1 MPQPSSQSPSM
12 NFELTQHLQARNYYQ
27 RLSLKTN
34 LVTRSEIDEAWVARQ
49 QLLRDVLD
57 SGEITADTFRSAL
70 ELIHEAYRTLA
81 DDEKRRI
88 YDVQLARGS
97 KSSDRPSL
105 QEDESSEGQLS
116 LQDQYKV
123 ESVISDGPRAKL
135 SLARDRKF
143 QRPVVIK
150 QIHASQLRTPSMQKR
165 FREEAQFFA
174 TSNATNL
181 VKVYDYDPNSFE
193 VVMEWLPDSVNM
205 LIEREKLKKGNS
217 GGYLQGLSILRQA
230 LCGLNVL
237 HSRGWVHGR
246 ICGSHILLDDQGN
259 AKLSITPGV
268 RDSETLSVP
277 GPSTNHIAPELLN
290 PNVFGPASGR
300 SDLYALGFVVL
311 DLLCGGELQQRILP
325 SAAEDSINQDRWFRW
340 HASTSEQL
348 PPLDEILPGCPAF
361 LINVLS
367 KLTRKR
373 PDERP
378 ANAQEALMLIEE
390 LSCAANAGSANHRPA
405 ASFVADNTS
414 TLLDFGAPPRLPS
427 PQYELSNSDT
437 NTWLSNSLL
446 KLKTLKRQ
454 QKLLIAASVVATCCL
469 LLIANANQPIPNATE
484 PATEQEPLEG
494 EQIAF
499 ESHAAEA
506 EDEQFQPLPWSDEI
520 ATTEEPIS
528 AEEIS
533 SATAPLTSSEPP
545 EHSILKTAEPTKCWV
560 YIESLPNVEFQGIV
574 GQHPSD
580 ASPHAWQLLPGKY
593 QIKYTQPGA
602 DGTQEQLTQTLIINE
617 SQEFLKV
624 AVGKTHPIVLSS
636 PSSTEN
642 KVETQEFRTDI
653 AFDFISRNEQSE
665 AESARIKRIL
675 ERLFDRNGL
684 TILEKRN
691 APLDLTTIPLA
702 YRRDPRISY
711 LLAVEGYVIGE
722 EEKAIELCRESIAL
736 IEKEKLPFYLPY
748 HLLAHIQAKLGGR
761 SQQMLS
767 TAVRAIRQAETVT
780 TDSPS
785 AETAAQL
792 AEQLW
797 FFGNVLQHVADQS
810 RITSQDL
817 NYWQRIGLELESRHQ
832 LKNQPTQAGR
842 NDYLSN
848 LGQQIRSPL
857 RFDPALLIERVRQ
870 TIIQPPPQ
878 ITRTAQR

>member
-105 QEDESSEGQLS
+105 QEDESSESQLS
-116 LQDQYKV
+116 LQNQYNV
-123 ESVISDGPRAKL
+123 ETVICDGPRAKL

-205 LIEREKLKKGNS
+205 LIEREKLKKNNS

-246 ICGSHILLDDQGN
+246 VCGSHILLDDQGN
-259 AKLSITPGV
+259 AKLSITPGL

-277 GPSTNHIAPELLN
+277 GTSTNHIAPELLS
-290 PNVFGPASGR
+290 PNVFGPASAR
-300 SDLYALGFVVL
+300 SDLYALGFVIL

-361 LINVLS
+361 LVTVLN

-373 PDERP
+373 SDERP
-378 ANAQEALMLIEE
+378 ANAQEVLVLIEE
-390 LSCAANAGSANHRPA
+390 LSCASNMASANRRPA
-405 ASFVADNTS
+405 ESFVADDTS

-427 PQYELSNSDT
+427 PQFELTNSDG
-437 NTWLSNSLL
+437 NTWLSLQ
-446 KLKTLKRQ
+446 KLSTLSRQ

-469 LLIANANQPIPNATE
+469 LLIANANQPIPNA
-484 PATEQEPLEG
+484 AGAVKQEELAEG
-494 EQIAF
+494 EEIAF
-499 ESHAAEA
+499 ESNVEES
-506 EDEQFQPLPWSDEI
+506 EDEQFQPLPWSDDI
-520 ATTEEPIS
+520 VTTGEPIVV
-528 AEEIS
+528 EEIPS
-533 SATAPLTSSEPP
+533 STAPLPSPETP

-560 YIESLPNVEFQGIV
+560 YIEALPDVEVQGIE

-580 ASPHAWQLLPGKY
+580 ASPFAWQIPPGKY
-593 QIKYTQPGA
+593 QIKYTQPGLN
-602 DGTQEQLTQTLIINE
+602 GTQEQLTQTLIVSE

-624 AVGKTHPIVLSS
+624 AVGKTLPVVSTS
-636 PSSTEN
+636 PSSVGN
-642 KVETQEFRTDI
+642 KVETHEFRTDL
-653 AFDFISRNEQSE
+653 AFDFISRNESSE
-665 AESARIKRIL
+665 TESDRIKSIL
-675 ERLFDRNGL
+675 VRLFDRAEL
-684 TILEKRN
+684 TILEKRK
-691 APLDLTTIPLA
+691 APLNLSTIPVA

-722 EEKAIELCRESIAL
+722 DEKAIELCRESILL

-748 HLLAHIQAKLGGR
+748 HLLVHIQAKLGGR

-767 TAVRAIRQAETVT
+767 TAVRAIRQAEAAAAE
-780 TDSPS
+780 SPS
-785 AETAAQL
+785 TETSALL

-797 FFGNVLQHVADQS
+797 FFGNVLQHVADQT
-810 RITSQDL
+810 RISSQDL

-870 TIIQPPPQ
+870 TFIQPSPQ